1 MKQTLMHSTAVAAVV
16 AALLVPAQSPA
27 QEKTLEKGVEKA
39 LKAVFEKPFA
49 TSGITEI
56 GGRVSFSSLT
66 PVAFGQSLN
75 SITVLSIGPEI
86 GYFVADGFE
95 IGFSPGVTL
104 LPGVTSL
111 SSSGTDNATVV
122 QLFVYPA
129 YYIHSD
135 ESSVNPFLQV
145 PVGYT
150 SASQGSAKGSGL
162 SWGVKGGIKAVAT
175 GHFLLSVYVEYMA
188 LNFSTE
194 NSTQHS
200 GLNVFS
206 FGVAVGGFL

>member
-1 MKQTLMHSTAVAAVV
+1 MKYGLNRSIAIAAVV
-16 AALLVPAQSPA
+16 AVLCIPSSSPA
-27 QEKTLEKGVEKA
+27 QEKTLEPGIEKA
-39 LKAVFEKPFA
+39 VKTMFEKPFA
-49 TSGITEI
+49 TRGVTEI

-66 PVAFGQSLN
+66 PVAFGRSLDA
-75 SITVLSIGPEI
+75 ITILSIGPEI
-86 GYFVADGFE
+86 GYFVSDGFE

-111 SSSGTDNATVV
+111 SASGTDNATVV

-145 PVGYT
+145 PIGYT

-175 GHFLLSVYVEYMA
+175 GHLLISVYAEYMA
-188 LNFSTE
+188 LN
-194 NSTQHS
+194 
-200 GLNVFS
+200 
-206 FGVAVGGFL
+206 